1 MRSFL
6 LTTVWILCTAAGAFA
21 QTAGAGSFTFVLLH
35 NNDGES
41 SLGNIDHFASVLGTE
56 RAAADAAGLPSVFVS
71 SGDNMLAGA
80 ILGLWLDES
89 AQPTGTP
96 YDAIALSMLDY
107 DALAI
112 GNHEFDFGP
121 DALAAFISSF
131 TASQPPF
138 LSCNLSFENVPSLQA
153 LVDAGRI
160 LPSTVLERNGE
171 QIGIIGAITPELIGI
186 TSPGAT
192 TINPDIVSAIQA
204 QVTALEAAGVNKIV
218 LISHLQSITN
228 DIELAALLSGID
240 IVVAGGGDNYLTND
254 AGYNGPHPVFGPYP
268 YQVTD
273 ASGATVHIVTTVG
286 NYTHLGALTVT
297 FDANGLVTNTHPEV
311 SGIRQVD
318 LGPTAPSDAA
328 VYAAVVQ
335 PVQQELAELA
345 ANGATCVTQIDLD
358 VRKPSVR
365 SRANG
370 IGNIVADA
378 YLKAGRDLATADPT
392 IPMPVLGI
400 ANGGGIRCNGYGSS
414 QGCIYPAGYTLTEVD
429 MNDILPFA
437 NFIAVLPS
445 VTSEQLKLVFE
456 NAVSKITLN
465 PLTGAISGDDGRFA
479 QISGGTLVYDITA
492 APYENNPADCSTQ
505 FAGLRVQSFV
515 LDNGLVII
523 ENGVPVPGVSI
534 PVATVDFTAGLGG
547 PEGFGGDCYPWG
559 TEVFVGSTVRA
570 ADAFIDY
577 LTLDLAGTVTD
588 VAYQAYP
595 PVTTGRI
602 QVLLPEACADAT
614 ACNFGATAA
623 CLFADVCGVC
633 GGNGSTCA
641 PGCTDA
647 TACNYDA
654 NAVADDGSCVFG
666 SAASPCT
673 VSFQVAYSEDDAE
686 ESLNPASQFYGTPY
700 IDSSDLE
707 LTEDGADNQAV
718 GIRFRNVNIPAGAT
732 IATAYVQ
739 FTVDALHS
747 GPTSVSI
754 SLEDAASPEPFSP
767 SVPFG
772 ISSRP
777 TWGSVVWPSIPAWT
791 VVGEAGAAQATPDLS
806 ELVEHAVQRDD
817 WSAGNA
823 LAFVLTGSGRR
834 EAEAFDGVP
843 SAAPVLH
850 VSYYLEEEP
859 QPCVLGVVYVSEA
872 HTSGEPK
879 DYIELYNSGSA
890 DCWLTGF
897 QLDDATVLQDLTF
910 GEVLLAAGGY
920 WIGYEDAPGS
930 FTSGLSSGG
939 DLVVLGDGQGNSLVV
954 TLGPSIGTQ
963 SQSFNAAGVGCYTV
977 PTPGA
982 ANAACG
988 NAGCM
993 DATACNYDATATTSD
1008 NSCVYSDGVLNCDGT
1023 CINDAD
1029 ADGICDENEG
1039 IAGCTDASAENY
1051 DPQATDD
1058 DGSCW
1063 VSDLAFEVM
1072 GTHATGQFD
1081 AGAAEIVDYHA
1092 GTQRLFYVNA
1102 SARTVDC
1109 LDMSAPESLPL
1120 LFTIDATA
1128 YGASAN
1134 SLVVFGDYVAVAI
1147 EGNGVDVA
1155 GQVVIFDVNGNFVSA
1170 APAGFLP
1177 DAVTVSHD
1185 GTTLV
1190 VSNEGQPNE
1199 SYTVDPVGSV
1209 TLVDVTNPAA
1219 PVATQVGF
1227 TGITSDMLDA
1237 SVRIFG
1243 PGASIAQDLEP
1254 EYSAFSAD
1262 DSQVYVSC
1270 QENNCVIVVDVAAAS
1285 VVDVWGL
1292 GFKDHML
1299 AGNGLDAS
1307 NVDGAIN
1314 IQNWPVKGLYLPD
1327 AIHSYESNGTTY
1339 LVMAN
1344 EGDTRAYSGYSEE
1357 RRVSQLQLDP
1367 TAFPN
1372 AATLKLNA
1380 NLGRLL
1386 VTRSKGD
1393 TDGDGDYDELYS
1405 IGGRSFSIYTTD
1417 GTQVYDSGDDFE
1429 QITAT
1434 LFPADFNSTNSGNAS
1449 FDNRSDDKGPEPEGV
1464 EIGEINGRMYA
1475 FVGLERMSGVM
1486 VYDITDPL
1494 MPVYQRYLSNR
1505 DFSVASSALQTN
1517 AAAAGDLGPEGLV
1530 FVHATDSPDG
1540 QPYLV
1545 TSNEISGTVT
1555 AYALTSSV
1563 IPPVT
1568 PACQLGVVYVS
1579 EAHTS
1584 GVPKDYIEL
1593 YNSGSTDCSLEGFKL
1608 DDSPA
1613 LNDLTFGDVVLE
1625 AGAYWIGYEDA
1636 AASFTSGL
1644 SSSGDI
1650 VVLAD
1655 PSGASVTV
1663 VLEPSLAHYGQSFN
1677 AEGEG
1682 CYAEPTPGAANAAC
1696 EATQVVTVDDLGCTY
1711 PTACNYDADALF
1723 DNGTCDFTSC
1733 VGCTY
1738 AGACNFDASATIDDG
1753 SCEFLEGDFDDNGY
1767 ITISDLLQFLAVYQS
1782 SCN

>member
-1 MRSFL
+1 
-6 LTTVWILCTAAGAFA
+6 
-21 QTAGAGSFTFVLLH
+21 
-35 NNDGES
+35 
-41 SLGNIDHFASVLGTE
+41 
-56 RAAADAAGLPSVFVS
+56 
-71 SGDNMLAGA
+71 
-80 ILGLWLDES
+80 
-89 AQPTGTP
+89 
-96 YDAIALSMLDY
+96 
-107 DALAI
+107 
-112 GNHEFDFGP
+112 
-121 DALAAFISSF
+121 
-131 TASQPPF
+131 
-138 LSCNLSFENVPSLQA
+138 
-153 LVDAGRI
+153 
-160 LPSTVLERNGE
+160 
-171 QIGIIGAITPELIGI
+171 
-186 TSPGAT
+186 
-192 TINPDIVSAIQA
+192 
-204 QVTALEAAGVNKIV
+204 
-218 LISHLQSITN
+218 
-228 DIELAALLSGID
+228 
-240 IVVAGGGDNYLTND
+240 
-254 AGYNGPHPVFGPYP
+254 
-268 YQVTD
+268 
-273 ASGATVHIVTTVG
+273 
-286 NYTHLGALTVT
+286 
-297 FDANGLVTNTHPEV
+297 
-311 SGIRQVD
+311 
-318 LGPTAPSDAA
+318 
-328 VYAAVVQ
+328 
-335 PVQQELAELA
+335 
-345 ANGATCVTQIDLD
+345 
-358 VRKPSVR
+358 
-365 SRANG
+365 
-370 IGNIVADA
+370 
-378 YLKAGRDLATADPT
+378 
-392 IPMPVLGI
+392 
-400 ANGGGIRCNGYGSS
+400 
-414 QGCIYPAGYTLTEVD
+414 
-429 MNDILPFA
+429 
-437 NFIAVLPS
+437 
-445 VTSEQLKLVFE
+445 
-456 NAVSKITLN
+456 
-465 PLTGAISGDDGRFA
+465 
-479 QISGGTLVYDITA
+479 
-492 APYENNPADCSTQ
+492 
-505 FAGLRVQSFV
+505 
-515 LDNGLVII
+515 
-523 ENGVPVPGVSI
+523 
-534 PVATVDFTAGLGG
+534 
-547 PEGFGGDCYPWG
+547 
-559 TEVFVGSTVRA
+559 
-570 ADAFIDY
+570 
-577 LTLDLAGTVTD
+577 
-588 VAYQAYP
+588 
-595 PVTTGRI
+595 VTTGRI
-602 QVLLPEACADAT
+602 QVLLPAACADAT
-614 ACNFGATAA
+614 ACNFGATAT

-641 PGCTDA
+641 PGCTDP

-654 NAVADDGSCVFG
+654 SAVSDDGSCVFG
-666 SAASPCT
+666 SPASPCV
-673 VSFQVAYSEDDAE
+673 VSYAVAYSEDDAE
-686 ESLNPASQFYGTPY
+686 ESLNAASAFYGTPY

-707 LTEDGADNQAV
+707 LTQDGSDNQAV
-718 GIRFRNVNIPAGAT
+718 GIRFRNVAVPAGAT
-732 IATAYVQ
+732 IASAYLQ

-747 GPTSVSI
+747 GPTSVNI
-754 SLEDAASPEPFSP
+754 AIEDAAAPAAYSTA
-767 SVPFG
+767 VPFG

-777 TWGSVVWPSIPAWT
+777 TYGSVAWSNIPAWS
-791 VVGEAGAAQATPDLS
+791 VIGEAGVNQATPDIS
-806 ELVEHAVQRDD
+806 ALVQHGIDRED
-817 WSAGNA
+817 WAAGNPM
-823 LAFVLTGSGRR
+823 AFVITGSGRR
-834 EAEAFDGVP
+834 EAEAFDGLP
-843 SAAPVLH
+843 SGAPALH
-850 VSYYLEEEP
+850 IEYYFEEEP

-1039 IAGCTDASAENY
+1039 IPGCTDASAENY

-1109 LDMSAPESLPL
+1109 LDMSSPAALPL

-1147 EGNGVDVA
+1147 EGNGVNVA

-1270 QENNCVIVVDVAAAS
+1270 QENNCVIVVDVATAS

-1314 IQNWPVKGLYLPD
+1314 IQNWPVKGFYLPD
-1327 AIHSYESNGTTY
+1327 AIHSYEANGTTY

-1405 IGGRSFSIYTTD
+1405 IGARSFSIYTTD

-1608 DDSPA
+1608 DDSA
-1613 LNDLTFGDVVLE
+1613 TLTDLTFGDVE
-1625 AGAYWIGYEDA
+1625 IAAGGYWIGYEDA
-1636 AASFTSGL
+1636 AGSFTSGL
-1644 SSSGDI
+1644 SSGGDI
-1650 VVLAD
+1650 VVFGD
-1655 PSGASVTV
+1655 PSGATLTVTLGASV
-1663 VLEPSLAHYGQSFN
+1663 AHYGQSFD
-1677 AEGEG
+1677 AEGDG
-1682 CYAEPTPGAANAAC
+1682 CYAEPTPGVVNAPC
-1696 EATQVVTVDDLGCTY
+1696 EATQVVTTDDLGCTY
-1711 PTACNYDADALF
+1711 PTACNYDAEALF
-1723 DNGTCDFTSC
+1723 DNGSCDFTSC

-1738 AGACNFDASATIDDG
+1738 AGACNYDASATIDNG

-1767 ITISDLLQFLAVYQS
+1767 ITISDLLQFLAVYTS